1 MNILRVP
8 VEALEVQLNDG
19 ERDVPVK
26 VRFDR
31 HAVDLTVEQPGH
43 FLQLSLHI
51 VRGRVQLVTGN
62 YTMDDAT
69 NRPQVTEL
77 FHLPAP
83 SDADSNA

>member
-8 VEALEVQLNDG
+8 VEALEVPLNDG

-31 HAVDLTVEQPGH
+31 HSVDLTVEQPGH

-51 VRGRVQLVTGN
+51 VRGRVQLVTRN
-62 YTMDDAT
+62 YGPDDAA
-69 NRPQVTEL
+69 NRPVVTEL
-77 FHLPAP
+77 FQLPAEGFP
-83 SDADSNA
+83 EQTP